1 MKLTVAAIVAAATAG
16 LAAQQITK
24 PQVEG
29 VTNFVKLESTVAC
42 AGATKATA
50 VPEIK
55 KMGFASIINLRV
67 PTEAGADIEGT
78 TAAAKAAGIPFYNI
92 PFNGQSPDP
101 AAADTFLSTITTKG
115 NEPAYISCASGNRAA
130 MMWMI
135 KRMAV
140 DHWDADKAGQ
150 EAAAL
155 GLTSAPLKQFA
166 IDYAAAHKR

>member
-1 MKLTVAAIVAAATAG
+1 MKLTVAAIITLATAG
-16 LAAQQITK
+16 LAPQQVTK

-78 TAAAKAAGIPFYNI
+78 AAAAKAAGIPFYNI
-92 PFNGQSPDP
+92 PFNGQSPD
-101 AAADTFLSTITTKG
+101 AA
-115 NEPAYISCASGNRAA
+115 
-130 MMWMI
+130 
-135 KRMAV
+135 V
-140 DHWDADKAGQ
+140 
-150 EAAAL
+150 
-155 GLTSAPLKQFA
+155 
-166 IDYAAAHKR
+166 